1 MMKMMGAMHVRA
13 NVDSLNEG
21 FQDLPIF
28 NASKLFSPKY
38 YPSDEEIHIT
48 VSKWWLES
56 LIMKFGSTVV
66 ECDASRA
73 YLFDFV
79 ETTRHECENKS
90 LYET

>member
-1 MMKMMGAMHVRA
+1 MKMMGAMHVRA

-48 VSKWWLES
+48 VSK
-56 LIMKFGSTVV
+56 
-66 ECDASRA
+66 
-73 YLFDFV
+73 
-79 ETTRHECENKS
+79 
-90 LYET
+90 